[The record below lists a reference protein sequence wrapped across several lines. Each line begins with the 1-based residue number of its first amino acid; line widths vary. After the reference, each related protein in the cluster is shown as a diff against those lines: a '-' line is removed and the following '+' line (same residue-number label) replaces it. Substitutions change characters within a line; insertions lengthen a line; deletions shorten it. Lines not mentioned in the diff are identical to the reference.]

1 MVPAVVLV
9 IFAIAGCSLAQSN
22 PPNPTTD
29 CGRAAQTC
37 YFASKDLVRKK
48 LDEYDF
54 LGGCKAYRTMTDCFN
69 NIPNG
74 DQCSELQSFK
84 TFVKTTV
91 DGVCGEPG
99 QNLVTPCASQFGT
112 CMTSLYTIEGDIR
125 NNQGT
130 KACPALIQFTQC
142 NQDLAA
148 ANICSASV
156 TGMIQDVISSFD
168 EDSLLDGCKGQCAET
183 LGKCTTQLVK
193 DITTS
198 SSTQK
203 DFSTACAQSA
213 ESLNCVDANAKSL
226 ACASVNGSTMTTE
239 MVNSIKAYVNH
250 YCSPKSTD
258 CITELND
265 CKSDLVMLGP
275 NADVA
280 TQCNVSA
287 RFLECTAGLACRD
300 SVKAMID
307 KLRTDLETEETKANC
322 PTVGSCADRIMVCV
336 NNLEALKSMNTN
348 TDKTTF
354 CGKVNTA
361 VKCFD
366 FVRRDPLCSKENVL
380 VSDTETQL
388 GVDIAPACGAAI
400 GTCNDRMRVCAATET
415 FVNSVSKDM
424 QKDEFCRRANVGVTC
439 FDGLRQDS
447 TCRSTS
453 SAASGYE
460 DKLNK
465 VIKPLCG
472 SGSSASQIQ
481 VSMFF
486 LVAIFIRTFSYFM

>member
-1 MVPAVVLV
+1 MFPAVILV
-9 IFAIAGCSLAQSN
+9 IFAIAGSSLAQSN

-48 LDEYDF
+48 LDEFDF

-69 NIPNG
+69 RIPNA
-74 DQCSELQSFK
+74 DACNELQPFK
-84 TFVKTTV
+84 ALVTPIV
-91 DGVCGEPG
+91 DGVCGGPG
-99 QNLVTPCASQFGT
+99 QNLVTPCATQFGT

-130 KACPALIQFTQC
+130 KACPALTQFTQC
-142 NQDLAA
+142 NQQLAA
-148 ANICSASV
+148 ANICSPPVLS
-156 TGMIQDVISSFD
+156 MIQDVISAFD
-168 EDSLLDGCKGQCAET
+168 QDDLLDGCQGECAKL
-183 LGKCTTQLVK
+183 LGTCTSQLVN
-193 DITTS
+193 DITIAS
-198 SSTQK
+198 KTQK
-203 DFSTACAQSA
+203 DFVTACGQAAQ
-213 ESLNCVDANAKSL
+213 SL
-226 ACASVNGSTMTTE
+226 ACVDEKAKALPCTTGNGSTVTAE

-250 YCSPKSTD
+250 YCSPKSSD

-265 CKSDLVMLGP
+265 CKADLVTLGP
-275 NADVA
+275 NTDVA

-287 RFLECTAGLACRD
+287 KFLECTAGLACRD

-348 TDKTTF
+348 TDKATF

-415 FVNSVSKDM
+415 FVNSISKDM
-424 QKDEFCRRANVGVTC
+424 QQAEFCRRARVGITC

-447 TCRSTS
+447 TCRTTS

-465 VIKPLCG
+465 IIKPVCG
-472 SGSSASQIQ
+472 GGSSASQIQ

-486 LVAIFIRTFSYFM
+486 LVAIFIRTFSYFL